1 MHVRQGQ
8 SDPCRQRIST
18 RVHVWPTAATT
29 AELSANQLGSAA
41 TTGASSTA
49 TAELGTDEPD
59 ATTTAPGTS
68 SAATAT
74 LITGGGFAPFAY
86 SREGTSRRKLRLAT
100 TSNRKAPR
108 QAVRPAEGLERV
120 HVCNVRGVSHDQKIP
135 SACARKYC

>member
-1 MHVRQGQ
+1 VHVRQGQ

-18 RVHVWPTAATT
+18 RVHVWPAPATTT

-49 TAELGTDEPD
+49 TAELGADEPGA
-59 ATTTAPGTS
+59 ATTATGTS
-68 SAATAT
+68 SAATAA
-74 LITGGGFAPFAY
+74 LITGGAPFPR
-86 SREGTSRRKLRLAT
+86 SRELTSRVTLRLAT

-120 HVCNVRGVSHDQKIP
+120 HVYNMRGVCHDQKIA
-135 SACARKYC
+135 SACARKFY